1 MPKSMHTVI
10 AYLDCLLAH
19 MQVLVF
25 HSLAFVVG
33 YAMTRA
39 ANVEADSIATSR
51 CISLETGMQVIV
63 HLCCVG

>member
-1 MPKSMHTVI
+1 MPELMHMVI

-25 HSLAFVVG
+25 HSLAFIVG

-39 ANVEADSIATSR
+39 ATVEADSIATSR
-51 CISLETGMQVIV
+51 CISLETGMQVII
-63 HLCCVG
+63 LLR